1 VFPAEARV
9 EQEETVRHVRKSNSQ
24 AGFTIVEIMIVTMII
39 GVLAAVA
46 LPNFRINS
54 VRAKM
59 SEALIAVS
67 ACRNMISEVYI
78 SAADPPGA
86 GNWGCEV
93 LTGASTYVDS
103 ISTDPVGKI
112 TASLRGFGDL
122 RIDFHN
128 LTLMPLDN
136 TGNPPGVGNPV
147 ARWRCGLPF
156 DGTDVPA
163 QYLPSTCRG

>member
-1 VFPAEARV
+1 MFPAEANSN
-9 EQEETVRHVRKSNSQ
+9 QEETVRHVRKNNSQ

-39 GVLAAVA
+39 GVLAAVV
-46 LPNFRINS
+46 LPNFRINA

-59 SEALIAVS
+59 SEAVIALS

-78 SAADPPGA
+78 SADVPPGA

-93 LTGASTYVDS
+93 ITGASTYVDS
-103 ISTDPVGKI
+103 ITTTDLGTVK
-112 TASLRGFGDL
+112 ASLQGFGDL

-128 LTLMPLDN
+128 LTLTPLDN

-147 ARWRCGLPF
+147 ATWRCGSPV
-156 DGTDVPA
+156 DGTDVPS